1 MQAILTD
8 RPIFFELDQATFGVQ
23 PTRKTDELARSP
35 HLTMENRNVPSGF
48 LPSGFLPS
56 AAPKLTIVARF
67 VTQKNKQAPFPK
79 AAKPETPRALAT
91 LSLGRS

>member
-35 HLTMENRNVPSGF
+35 HLTMENRND
-48 LPSGFLPS
+48 
-56 AAPKLTIVARF
+56 
-67 VTQKNKQAPFPK
+67 
-79 AAKPETPRALAT
+79 PERIPPE
-91 LSLGRS
+91 RSPEAHHCGSVRNTKK